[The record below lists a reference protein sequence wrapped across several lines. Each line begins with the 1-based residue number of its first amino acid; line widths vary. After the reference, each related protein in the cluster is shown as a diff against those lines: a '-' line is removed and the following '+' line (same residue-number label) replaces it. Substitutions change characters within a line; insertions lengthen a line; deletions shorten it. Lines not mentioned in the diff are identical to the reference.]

1 MRNHVITVIG
11 RCIQHEIFL
20 LDKKPSYGNHPAPIK
35 ITYSD
40 STKED
45 RINQCLD
52 TLRKELEGEL

>member
-1 MRNHVITVIG
+1 MITVIG

-20 LDKKPSYGNHPAPIK
+20 LDKKPSYGTHPAPIR

-40 STKED
+40 STKEG
-45 RINQCLD
+45 RIQACLD